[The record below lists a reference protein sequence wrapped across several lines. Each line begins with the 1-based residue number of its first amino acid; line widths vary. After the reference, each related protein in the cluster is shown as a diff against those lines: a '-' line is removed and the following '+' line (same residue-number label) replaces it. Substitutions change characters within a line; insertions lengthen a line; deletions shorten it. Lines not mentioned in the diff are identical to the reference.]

1 MNDPD
6 PNVYAPPESD
16 LESGVVH
23 PAAGDTGL
31 EYAGFWVRTG
41 AVFID
46 TILLLMISQPI
57 LYLLYGSEYFLGE
70 QVFYGFWDIM
80 LSWVFPAVA
89 VIAFWRYRSATP
101 GKMAVR
107 AVIVDAATGN
117 PPSMGQ
123 LIGRY
128 FAYIVSTIPLGLGYL
143 WAAWD
148 PQKQTW
154 HDKLARTFVVRPRYN
169 GKPVVFDE

>member
-1 MNDPD
+1 
-6 PNVYAPPESD
+6 
-16 LESGVVH
+16 
-23 PAAGDTGL
+23 
-31 EYAGFWVRTG
+31 
-41 AVFID
+41 
-46 TILLLMISQPI
+46 
-57 LYLLYGSEYFLGE
+57 
-70 QVFYGFWDIM
+70 
-80 LSWVFPAVA
+80 
-89 VIAFWRYRSATP
+89 
-101 GKMAVR
+101 MAVR
-107 AVIVDAATGN
+107 AVIVDAATGE

-169 GKPVVFDE
+169 GKPVVYDE